1 MISLVLSPSM
11 SDAVSIM
18 LLLSEFSI
26 GSETE
31 NTENINKLTECMLNK
46 KIISSSHFEISCLY
60 FPSKQALYFIQTVC
74 TKQYQTREIQEKLT
88 RSC

>member
-26 GSETE
+26 GSEIE
-31 NTENINKLTECMLNK
+31 NTENINKLTERMLNK
-46 KIISSSHFEISCLY
+46 KNISSSHFEISCLY
-60 FPSKQALYFIQTVC
+60 FPSKQALVFHSNCLY
-74 TKQYQTREIQEKLT
+74 
-88 RSC
+88 